1 MAAYSPAVSHCGVI
15 YISGQLPRLGDRVVV
30 TGAVGTEVSLEEAR
44 HGARLA
50 LLRSLKVLQDD
61 LGSLDRIVR
70 ILKLNVY
77 VQSAPEFTEQSAV
90 ADAASNLICELFEER
105 GPHARTAVGV
115 AKLPKNAS
123 IELDLIA
130 AINPAVIGQGS

>member
-1 MAAYSPAVSHCGVI
+1 MAAYAPVVVHDGIV
-15 YISGQLPRLGDRVVV
+15 YLSGQLPRVGDLIVVA
-30 TGAVGTEVSLEEAR
+30 GAVGTEVSLEDAR
-44 HGARLA
+44 HGARIA
-50 LLRSLKVLQDD
+50 LLRGLKALEDD

-77 VQSAPEFTEQSAV
+77 VQSAPDFTEQSAV
-90 ADAASNLICELFEER
+90 ADAASNLLFELFSER
-105 GPHARTAVGV
+105 GTHARTAVGV

-130 AINPAVIGQGS
+130 AIDS